1 MKCET
6 CGRELRNVE
15 IGLSRKLINRGTEI
29 FFCLDCLAEK
39 YTTTEQKLIELA
51 EYYSKHGCTLFR

>member
-15 IGLSRKLINRGTEI
+15 IGLSRKLINRGTEV
-29 FFCLDCLAEK
+29 FFCLDCLAARFKVTEK
-39 YTTTEQKLIELA
+39 YLMELA
-51 EYYSKHGCTLFR
+51 EYYYKRGCTLFY